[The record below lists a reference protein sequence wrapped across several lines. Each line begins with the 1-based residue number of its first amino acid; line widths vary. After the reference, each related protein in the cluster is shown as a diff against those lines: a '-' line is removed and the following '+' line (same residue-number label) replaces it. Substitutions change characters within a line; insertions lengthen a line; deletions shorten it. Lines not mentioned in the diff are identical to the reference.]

1 METLETQ
8 KSPERKEKPPF
19 LYHGSPHKD
28 IEAVEPRKEKHR
40 DPEEGELVFATQD
53 LAIATIFMTKDS
65 RGSGAFGEVPYVYII
80 GPRER
85 FIENDNGGHI
95 YVLPS
100 DTFACDPNNKGLG
113 VYEWTSKEKVKPVRK
128 IEYPSTLN
136 AMLENGVQVYFI
148 DEETRRKIE
157 ASKDHG
163 LSIYRELESE
173 NQRRGIN
180 IRSFLEGDY
189 NYTP

>member
-1 METLETQ
+1 METLEIQ

-28 IEAVEPRKEKHR
+28 IEAVEPRKEKYR
-40 DPEEGELVFATQD
+40 DLEEGELVFATQD
-53 LAIATIFMTKDS
+53 LAIATIFMTKAS
-65 RGSGAFGEVPYVYII
+65 RGSGSFGDVPYVYII
-80 GPRER
+80 EPREE
-85 FIENDNGGHI
+85 FIKDDNGGHI

-100 DTFACDPNNKGLG
+100 DTFACDPNKGLG

-128 IEYPSTLN
+128 IEYSSTLD
-136 AMLENGVQVYFI
+136 AMLENGVQVYFM
-148 DEETRRKIE
+148 DEETHRKIE
-157 ASKDHG
+157 VSKDHG